1 MSSVTRY
8 VAGFLFDPKGELVL
22 LIEKKRPEWMAGK
35 WNGVGGRIGAGET
48 PLQAMA
54 RKGEEE
60 TGLSPETHL
69 FKWEHFATL
78 NGRDFE
84 VEFFSAF
91 SDVMQFAM
99 KKTDEVVR
107 TFYVANLAYTPSPL
121 VSNLP
126 VLIALALDRSG
137 IRKPVYLQ
145 DDSPP
150 QES

>member
-60 TGLSPETHL
+60 TGLSPET
-69 FKWEHFATL
+69 
-78 NGRDFE
+78 
-84 VEFFSAF
+84 
-91 SDVMQFAM
+91 
-99 KKTDEVVR
+99 
-107 TFYVANLAYTPSPL
+107 PSPL